1 MIWIVPTEVEEV
13 IHAATRAA
21 LGDAPLATA
30 PLTRAIVDRSRRYTS
45 ERGRPAA
52 DRAADL
58 AARAMFFTVA
68 DAMKIAI
75 PLGELTGRGALPRAR
90 PLRIVDLGAGCGAM
104 SLGAI
109 VALPPGVAVEITAID
124 RDAPALAIARA
135 AVRELATRRGV
146 AAAVAVRDDDLA
158 RAPVPAA
165 DLVVLGSVL
174 NELPGDARLAA
185 VLRALAAI
193 GDDGAVIVIEPAL
206 RDTARALH
214 ELRDAVLAG
223 GHGHVFAPCTRA
235 IAPCPALADPDDWC
249 HEDRALQ
256 LPPRTAELAR
266 LTHLRD
272 GGMKFAYLVLRRH
285 PLALVEQTEREGG
298 AWRVVSAPMPAKGK
312 LEVIGCSARGRVPLR
327 LLRRHRTPANR
338 GIEVAERGDVLVIEA
353 GCVAAPPGHAVD
365 PPERIEITDETTVDR
380 IRPAERMQR
389 AGPDAAGESPA

>member
-1 MIWIVPTEVEEV
+1 VAWVVPTEVEEV

-21 LGDAPLATA
+21 LGDAQLATA

-45 ERGRPAA
+45 ERGQPAP
-52 DRAADL
+52 DRTADL
-58 AARAMFFTVA
+58 AARAMFFTIA

-75 PLGELTGRGALPRAR
+75 PLGELARRGALPRAR

-214 ELRDAVLAG
+214 EVRDAVLAG
-223 GHGHVFAPCTRA
+223 GRGHVFAPCTRA

-285 PLALVEQTEREGG
+285 PLALVEAAP

-312 LEVIGCSARGRVPLR
+312 LEVIGCSAAGRVPLR
-327 LLRRHRTPANR
+327 LLRRHRTAANR
-338 GIEVAERGDVLVIEA
+338 GIEAAERGDVVVIEA
-353 GCVAAPPGHAVD
+353 GPGPIPPGDTVER
-365 PPERIEITDETTVDR
+365 PVERIEITDETTVHR
-380 IRPAERMQR
+380 IRPAEPAQR
-389 AGPDAAGESPA
+389 AGADAAGEPPA